1 MNAWT
6 SVLVTCSGCCSRNV
20 VVTVLGGRDVA
31 ILAACRR
38 LEQASKLLIW
48 SDEVR
53 WLLTTTPRAVILCT
67 RSTQS
72 IIGLGSHKRD
82 VILRFSVLNGMC
94 SGVRVKPFPENFK
107 SSFRLQIAYSSICLM
122 NKACKIWVTGSL
134 TGCGCTWHILIHFW
148 SSTGKK
154 VL

>member
-1 MNAWT
+1 
-6 SVLVTCSGCCSRNV
+6 
-20 VVTVLGGRDVA
+20 VTVLGGRDVA

-122 NKACKIWVTGSL
+122 NKACKI
-134 TGCGCTWHILIHFW
+134 
-148 SSTGKK
+148 
-154 VL
+154 